1 MTFDQIAAELGVKSG
16 EVAAFFLGGAFV
28 ALILSVLVLAVLL
41 IAAVYIYFALAYKSI
56 AEKLKFK
63 KSWLAWIPFANWAML
78 LQLGGFHWAWIFLL
92 LIPIL
97 GWAAVFIL
105 LVIAHWRIFEKLRYP
120 GWFSLS
126 MIIPKIGFILYAIAV
141 GIVAWSKKK

>member
-1 MTFDQIAAELGVKSG
+1 MHSGDAAAG
-16 EVAAFFLGGAFV
+16 FFLGGALATII
-28 ALILSVLVLAVLL
+28 ALGILIALL
-41 IAAVYIYFALAYKSI
+41 LLAAVYIYFALAYKSI

-63 KSWLAWIPFANWAML
+63 KSWIAWIPVANWAML

-97 GWAAVFIL
+97 GWIAVFIL
-105 LVIAHWRIFEKLRYP
+105 LIIAHWRIFEKLKHP

-126 MIIPKIGFILYAIAV
+126 LIIPKVGFILYAVVV
-141 GIVAWSKKK
+141 GIVAWQKKK